1 MTLTPPQRPRRS
13 LQPKDVV
20 QVTLWCAAAGTLTF
34 CRPLSTIS
42 RFLPVIDPSVL
53 CYSLNS
59 FKRKEKVYV
68 QVCCTSPRTSH
79 CVTATNSPRTVRLK
93 SLVDHLFD
101 VYSHIR
107 WLALIGRQLFRIA
120 FVFFIFCLRTLSQLR
135 SIPSL
140 QTVEC
145 KFLRSTDIFLRC
157 ERFEANRFDSVILVL
172 FFLALLRA
180 VTEPWN
186 KCGTR

>member
-1 MTLTPPQRPRRS
+1 VTLTPPQRPRRS

-140 QTVEC
+140 QKVEC
-145 KFLRSTDIFLRC
+145 KFLIY
-157 ERFEANRFDSVILVL
+157 
-172 FFLALLRA
+172 
-180 VTEPWN
+180 
-186 KCGTR
+186 